1 MKRLRWL
8 LLVAIVAVAFV
19 HYRSH
24 AAPSAREVESAL
36 RVYLSSPKSQN
47 CSGSMTLEQL
57 DEVRVGE
64 YAEQFGGWPVYAA
77 HRETCHEENRSSG
90 YSSRY
95 SQTFD
100 GRRDGERNVAV
111 AFVRRSVTG
120 QVEVFVP
127 GLLDR
132 KSTRLNSSHRCI
144 SYAVF
149 CLKKKNKK
157 KKQSM
162 QRIM

>member
-8 LLVAIVAVAFV
+8 LLVAVVAVAFV

-24 AAPSAREVESAL
+24 AAPSAGEVESAL
-36 RVYLSSPKSQN
+36 RVYLSSPGAQN

-64 YAEQFGGWPVYAA
+64 YAEQLGGWPVYAA

-95 SQTFD
+95 SQNIRKND
-100 GRRDGERNVAV
+100 SLRGRSEEHTSELQSHSELVCR
-111 AFVRRSVTG
+111 
-120 QVEVFVP
+120 
-127 GLLDR
+127 LL
-132 KSTRLNSSHRCI
+132 LE
-144 SYAVF
+144 
-149 CLKKKNKK
+149 KK
-157 KKQSM
+157 
-162 QRIM
+162 

>member
-24 AAPSAREVESAL
+24 AAPSTREVESAL
-36 RVYLSSPKSQN
+36 RVYLSSPESQN

-64 YAEQFGGWPVYAA
+64 YAEQLGGWPVYAA

-127 GLLDR
+127 GLFGEGER
-132 KSTRLNSSHRCI
+132 RMRETIHKSLESI
-144 SYAVF
+144 Q
-149 CLKKKNKK
+149 LKV
-157 KKQSM
+157 QSGP
-162 QRIM
+162 RPTT

>member
-1 MKRLRWL
+1 MQRLRLL

-36 RVYLSSPKSQN
+36 RVYLSPPKSQN

-100 GRRDGERNVAV
+100 GRREGERNVAV
-111 AFVRRSVTG
+111 ASVRRSDTG
-120 QVEVFVP
+120 QFEVFVP
-127 GLLDR
+127 GLFGVGERQLR
-132 KSTRLNSSHRCI
+132 KTILKSMVSIQLNEPPDAMPTPMH
-144 SYAVF
+144 
-149 CLKKKNKK
+149 
-157 KKQSM
+157 QP
-162 QRIM
+162 

>member
-36 RVYLSSPKSQN
+36 RVYLSSPESQN

-64 YAEQFGGWPVYAA
+64 YAEQFGRWSVYAA
-77 HRETCHEENRSSG
+77 HRETCQEKTRASG
-90 YSSRY
+90 YPSRY
-95 SQTFD
+95 RQRDD
-100 GRRDGERNVAV
+100 GRWDRERDV
-111 AFVRRSVTG
+111 S
-120 QVEVFVP
+120 
-127 GLLDR
+127 
-132 KSTRLNSSHRCI
+132 
-144 SYAVF
+144 
-149 CLKKKNKK
+149 
-157 KKQSM
+157 
-162 QRIM
+162 

>member
-36 RVYLSSPKSQN
+36 RVYLSSPESQN

-64 YAEQFGGWPVYAA
+64 YAEQLGGWPVYAA

-90 YSSRY
+90 GPH
-95 SQTFD
+95 TP
-100 GRRDGERNVAV
+100 A
-111 AFVRRSVTG
+111 
-120 QVEVFVP
+120 
-127 GLLDR
+127 DR

-149 CLKKKNKK
+149 CLKKKSSAERSK
-157 KKQSM
+157 
-162 QRIM
+162 

>member
-24 AAPSAREVESAL
+24 AAPSTREVESAL
-36 RVYLSSPKSQN
+36 RVYLSSPGAQN

-77 HRETCHEENRSSG
+77 HRETCHEKNRSSG
-90 YSSRY
+90 YPSRY
-95 SQTFD
+95 SQTYD
-100 GRRDGERNVAV
+100 GRRDGERNVSV

-127 GLLDR
+127 GLFGEGER
-132 KSTRLNSSHRCI
+132 RMRETIHKSLESI
-144 SYAVF
+144 Q
-149 CLKKKNKK
+149 LKV
-157 KKQSM
+157 QSGP
-162 QRIM
+162 RPTT

>member
-36 RVYLSSPKSQN
+36 RVYLSSPESQN

-64 YAEQFGGWPVYAA
+64 YAEQLGGWPVYAA
-77 HRETCHEENRSSG
+77 HRRSEEHTSELQ
-90 YSSRY
+90 
-95 SQTFD
+95 SQSNLVC
-100 GRRDGERNVAV
+100 R
-111 AFVRRSVTG
+111 
-120 QVEVFVP
+120 
-127 GLLDR
+127 LL
-132 KSTRLNSSHRCI
+132 LE
-144 SYAVF
+144 
-149 CLKKKNKK
+149 KK
-157 KKQSM
+157 KKTKNTYATAYRRTNPADM
-162 QRIM
+162 

>member
-24 AAPSAREVESAL
+24 AAPSTREVESAL
-36 RVYLSSPKSQN
+36 RVYLSSPESQN

-64 YAEQFGGWPVYAA
+64 YAEQLGGWPVYAA

-95 SQTFD
+95 SQTYD

-127 GLLDR
+127 GLFGER
-132 KSTRLNSSHRCI
+132 ERQMRETIHKSLESI
-144 SYAVF
+144 Q
-149 CLKKKNKK
+149 LKV
-157 KKQSM
+157 QSGP
-162 QRIM
+162 RPTT